1 MKQPYPKL
9 RVPQWPLS
17 SSAEAIIG
25 DSGVARSYNSEHPAR
40 SLCIPLRS
48 EEKYE
53 ALYLSLRV
61 FFFEDGQFSLEMC
74 LSDIYRAS
82 LREAQVLIKLLE
94 QTQKRLDKA
103 LEGKP
108 GYIHLD
114 QFGDVL
120 LQAMQ
125 GLGIQT
131 VVEYHGIG
139 QPDVVRPLSFSDIN
153 RYVTVATR
161 IVNSI
166 QRKAA

>member
-1 MKQPYPKL
+1 MKYPSL
-9 RVPQWPLS
+9 RVPQWPMA

-25 DSGVARSYNSEHPAR
+25 DGGIARTYNCEHPAR
-40 SLCIPLRS
+40 SLTIPLRS
-48 EEKYE
+48 EMQYE

-82 LREAQVLIKLLE
+82 LREAKVLIKLLE
-94 QTQKRLDKA
+94 QSQNRLDKA

-120 LQAMQ
+120 MGALNAI
-125 GLGIQT
+125 GARD
-131 VVEYHGIG
+131 VVEYRGIG
-139 QPDVVRPLSFSDIN
+139 VPDVVRPLGFSDIS
-153 RYVTVATR
+153 RYVTVAER

-166 QRKAA
+166 KLKAA